1 MDGGLSH
8 WTGGSDQN
16 QPKEKQMEES
26 TKVAWRGLAISWE
39 KKIIKRQRRKR
50 KMYPTE
56 CKVPGCHCL
65 LHWKHYTLLINVGKR
80 TRLQNS
86 RNFQI
91 HDQQQLLIRKPNLIR
106 GLFWWLGRL
115 KEKES
120 KGIGCDDI
128 QWGYRETKCFYGD
141 FTCPCICSLNLLLQ
155 FWEIEKLPLWTLGIP
170 RSHKNMSIRNRARS
184 LEEYA
189 KDNYDKIVGETW
201 SNPSHQHTLSLFFF
215 FFCHTLR
222 SPAATPGP
230 YGILIPHSLM
240 RDRTTPPALEY
251 GVLTTELPGKSQT
264 ELLNISFCS
273 VKRQVNLGS

>member
-1 MDGGLSH
+1 M
-8 WTGGSDQN
+8 
-16 QPKEKQMEES
+16 
-26 TKVAWRGLAISWE
+26 
-39 KKIIKRQRRKR
+39 
-50 KMYPTE
+50 
-56 CKVPGCHCL
+56 GCHCL
-65 LHWKHYTLLINVGKR
+65 LRWKHYTLLINAGKR
-80 TRLQNS
+80 TILQNS

-155 FWEIEKLPLWTLGIP
+155 FWKIEKLPLWTLGIP

-189 KDNYDKIVGETW
+189 KNNYDKIVGETW
-201 SNPSHQHTLSLFFF
+201 SNPSHQHTLSFFF
-215 FFCHTLR
+215 FFLPYLKIPRRHPRPMWDLNSSFPDEGSNHAPCTGMWSLNHWTPRKVPNRTLKHL
-222 SPAATPGP
+222 
-230 YGILIPHSLM
+230 ILF
-240 RDRTTPPALEY
+240 
-251 GVLTTELPGKSQT
+251 SQKT
-264 ELLNISFCS
+264 GESWKLIVNYSNIKNNS
-273 VKRQVNLGS
+273 